1 MRIALLG
8 NTQAQAERLSRLLPF
23 AHELIKVPPTSAPDA
38 PPLEVD
44 AAVGIRFG
52 AEDARRVRCR
62 LLQVSGA
69 GLDAIALDAV
79 ANSTSICNVY
89 EHEIPIAEYVMLA
102 VLEHRIGFF
111 AMAKGF
117 RNETWSA
124 TFQGRKPHG
133 EAAGTSLGL
142 IGFGHIGKAV
152 AVRAKAFGMRVHA
165 VTRSGRALPE
175 ADWSGSVA
183 LLDEMLASVDVVV
196 IACPLSEET
205 RGLIDRRRLA
215 LMKKHALLINI
226 ARGDVVVEEDL
237 YRALE
242 EGMIG
247 GAVLDAWYR
256 YPDASGA
263 PVAPSRFR
271 FDELPNVY
279 CTPHAAGWTDALMER
294 RYRFI
299 AENLTR
305 LHRGEP
311 LENVVR
317 AGASPVRIF
326 TASSSATAPVE
337 CSGHVLVSGSYGGE
351 YNAWHAARRHLRGVV
366 LNDAGVG
373 KDGAG
378 VSGLPYLD
386 GIGLPAATA
395 DAMTCHIADGEH
407 MLAHGT
413 ISHVNRAAAALGCA
427 PGQSVRE
434 CAQRMAAAPIVG
446 VEPPPIAGGKR
457 YVISDK
463 PGEPKVLCLDAA
475 PLLQPED
482 AGAIVVTGSHAALFR
497 GQPDN
502 IVGPDVGAIFFNDAG
517 VGLDQAG
524 IGRLADLDRRAIPAG
539 AVAAATAPI
548 GNSRAIY
555 EDGVLSHVNAAAAGL
570 GARAGMRLKD
580 FVAQLLVKGQG

>member
-23 AHELIKVPPTSAPDA
+23 EHELINVPPASAPDA
-38 PPLEVD
+38 APLDVD
-44 AAVGIRFG
+44 AAVTIRFT
-52 AEDARRVRCR
+52 AEDARRVHCR

-69 GLDAIALDAV
+69 GLDAIALDSV
-79 ANSTSICNVY
+79 SSSTTICNVY

-111 AMAKGF
+111 AMAASF
-117 RNETWSA
+117 SNENWNA
-124 TFQGRKPHG
+124 IFQERKPHG
-133 EAAGTSLGL
+133 EVAGTSLGL

-152 AVRAKAFGMRVHA
+152 AARAKAFGIRVHA

-175 ADWSGSVA
+175 ADWSGSVDQ
-183 LLDEMLASVDVVV
+183 LDEMLASVDALV
-196 IACPLSEET
+196 IACPLSDET
-205 RGLIDRRRLA
+205 RGLVDGRRLA
-215 LMKKHALLINI
+215 LMKKSALLINI

-237 YRALE
+237 YRALAQ
-242 EGMIG
+242 GTIG

-263 PVAPSRFR
+263 PVEPSRFR
-271 FDELPNVY
+271 FDQLPNVR
-279 CTPHAAGWTDALMER
+279 CTPHSAGWTDALMER

-299 AENLTR
+299 AENLAR
-305 LHRGEP
+305 LQRGEP

-317 AGASPVRIF
+317 AAAAQGKIF
-326 TASSSATAPVE
+326 TASSSATAPAE

-366 LNDAGVG
+366 LNDAGIG
-373 KDGAG
+373 RDGAG
-378 VSGLPYLD
+378 ISGLPYLD

-407 MLAHGT
+407 MLAHGR
-413 ISHVNRAAAALGCA
+413 ISHVNRAAAAFGCA

-434 CAQRMAAAPIVG
+434 CAERMCAAPVVSI
-446 VEPPPIAGGKR
+446 EPPPIAGGKR
-457 YVISDK
+457 YVISDN
-463 PGEPKVLCLDAA
+463 PGEPKILCLDAA
-475 PLLQPED
+475 PMLQPED
-482 AGAIVVTGSHAALFR
+482 AGAIVITGSHAALFR

-502 IVGPDVGAIFFNDAG
+502 VIGPDVAAIFFNDAG

-524 IGRLADLDRRAIPAG
+524 IGRLADLDRRGIPAG
-539 AVAAATAPI
+539 AVAAASAPI

-555 EDGVLSHVNAAAAGL
+555 EDGVLSHVNAAAVGHGAG
-570 GARAGMRLKD
+570 AGMRLKD
-580 FVAQLLVKGQG
+580 CVAELVAKWRR